1 MKSQRKWTLIAGV
14 LGTGIV
20 GKVSVDVEAFQRS
33 ACHLQVHPHN
43 LLLNRNSKHSNSYY
57 TTLSSTAFN
66 TISIDESTVRDI
78 GSMDEWA
85 TACGV
90 QRAGGFQLAVTNGP
104 QQEQDGEPMDVGVIT
119 TENLPK
125 GSPVLLV
132 PTDMILS
139 GRRVREEEFGP
150 IPVAEEVLHS
160 TNESDQLP
168 QWYLMV
174 KVLTEYQRG
183 VDSPWYP
190 WLNSLPRFFS
200 NGASMTHLCCSEC
213 LPPLVG
219 MLAIRERT
227 RFSRFF
233 RALRDVEFLDDS
245 IKQNRKLAKWA
256 FAVVYTR
263 LVEDATTGDVK
274 VVPMADMVMFYT
286 N

>member
-1 MKSQRKWTLIAGV
+1 MRAKRRWALIAAV
-14 LGTGIV
+14 LATDNFVHELPLAG
-20 GKVSVDVEAFQRS
+20 AFQSSPSILFLSRK
-33 ACHLQVHPHN
+33 
-43 LLLNRNSKHSNSYY
+43 LLNSNKHSN
-57 TTLSSTAFN
+57 LKIASTAFN
-66 TISIDESTVRDI
+66 TIDIEESTVRDI

-90 QRAGGFQLAVTNGP
+90 QRAAGFQLAVTNGP
-104 QQEQDGEPMDVGVIT
+104 QQEQQGEPMDVGVIT

-125 GSPVLLV
+125 SSPVILV
-132 PTDMILS
+132 PADMILS
-139 GRRVREEEFGP
+139 GSRAREELGP
-150 IPVAEEVLHS
+150 IRVAEEVLQS
-160 TNESDQLP
+160 TNESDQLL
-168 QWYLMV
+168 QWYLFV

-183 VDSPWYP
+183 IDSPWYP

-219 MLAIRERT
+219 QLAIRERT
-227 RFSRFF
+227 RFSRFT

-263 LVEDATTGDVK
+263 LVEDTNTGDVK
-274 VVPMADMVMFYT
+274 VVPMADMVCTFALKG
-286 N
+286 